1 MNSSVEDDLPPPPPE
16 LVRLPETQPVT
27 ERPTVTITTVTRTIP
42 AVPAYDKE
50 LPPPVSYTEKLL
62 CFSHLSYFKYHIS
75 LKIPAY
81 SLKIVTKKNST
92 VASCRF

>member
-42 AVPAYDKE
+42 AVPAVPAYDKE

-62 CFSHLSYFKYHIS
+62 CLSHLSYFFKYHIS

-81 SLKIVTKKNST
+81 SLKIVKKI
-92 VASCRF
+92 VQ